1 MRCERIFSTHQSR
14 AEAILDAASTNWCD
28 LVLLGVEGKDVGGAA
43 FLGQTARRVLS
54 DAQMSV
60 AVMVLPPR

>member
-1 MRCERIFSTHQSR
+1 M
-14 AEAILDAASTNWCD
+14 LDAASTNWCD
-28 LVLLGVEGKDVGGAA
+28 LVLLGVEGQDIGGAA